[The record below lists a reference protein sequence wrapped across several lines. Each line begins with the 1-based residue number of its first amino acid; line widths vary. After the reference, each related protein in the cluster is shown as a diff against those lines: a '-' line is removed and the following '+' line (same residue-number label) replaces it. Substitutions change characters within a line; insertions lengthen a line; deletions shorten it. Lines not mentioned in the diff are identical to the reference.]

1 MEKNMT
7 IHATTA
13 TLLIDLYGSDYEPS
27 EDGLETIGDDILDTF
42 YNGNFSDGIKQL
54 LELNIRPR
62 ELFEFVQDKLA
73 EYGAGYYD
81 WFDVGLAC
89 EVTQSFFEDK

>member
-27 EDGLETIGDDILDTF
+27 EDGLETVGDDILDTF
-42 YNGNFSDGIKQL
+42 YNGNFSSAINQMI
-54 LELNIRPR
+54 ELDIRPR
-62 ELFEFVQDKLA
+62 EIFQYAQNKL
-73 EYGAGYYD
+73 EEDGAGYYD